1 MAFQP
6 PEWQMLAAYVKGDG
20 RVTVL
25 PRPLQRTTQGCDA
38 VYQGKK
44 VKILKIDE
52 SLLGFSGKP

>member
-1 MAFQP
+1 
-6 PEWQMLAAYVKGDG
+6 MLAAYVKGDG